1 MTNKITTKNKIV
13 LASKKVFK
21 LHGYKRATM
30 NEIAKEAGINLSLFN
45 YYFPRKQDIIIEV
58 MGVFLNS
65 IYYFALLHS
74 NKNPIIAYFATNYVY
89 HDKLLNN
96 SSNLRFYRDVMNR
109 EDKNDLSSYT
119 NFNKV
124 HISIIE
130 FLNINTTY
138 QELMYKDVYIFGA
151 KKELT
156 NVYLDNIYDMSFSTL
171 VDTIAENTCRVL
183 DISDYI
189 IHDSKN
195 KSIEVINKLKDIH
208 FKLL

>member
-1 MTNKITTKNKIV
+1 MVNKITTKNKIV
-13 LASKKVFK
+13 LASKRVFK

-30 NEIAKEAGINLSLFN
+30 SQIAKEAGINLSLFN

-58 MGVFLNS
+58 MGAFLNS

-74 NKNPIIAYFATNYVY
+74 SNNPIVAYFATNYVY
-89 HDKLLNN
+89 NDRLLNN
-96 SSNLRFYRDVMNR
+96 PSNLRFYIDVMNR
-109 EDKNDLSSYT
+109 EDKNDLNSYT

-124 HISIIE
+124 YISIIE

-138 QELMYKDVYIFGA
+138 EELKYKDVYIFGA

-156 NVYLDNIYDMSFSTL
+156 NVYLDKIYDISFSEL
-171 VDTIAENTCRVL
+171 VDTIAENTCRIL

-189 IHDSKN
+189 INDSRK
-195 KSIEVINKLKDIH
+195 KSIEVINKLNDIN